1 MNEESEWDDYMAN
14 VDQDNQR
21 YEDSQA
27 QQDAAMEDY
36 NFGL

>member
-1 MNEESEWDDYMAN
+1 MAN

-27 QQDAAMEDY
+27 QNDNWTLKRWLYE
-36 NFGL
+36 